1 MFALRFFSIAI
12 LAISSFAAPS
22 TPPGQVVTPKGLRD
36 ASTVH
41 EIPSGGKVKHVGN
54 STVHI
59 ISNTGSVLKVVKL
72 KPELEAAVP
81 TPTSDA
87 PIPLQTGWV
96 AYAHYF
102 NNDVPI
108 GSFKTTWTVPPTPA
122 ANHGQTLFLFN
133 SIEPG
138 SFDGIMQPVLQWGP
152 SAAGGGAQWM
162 LASWYLYPG
171 GTFFTPLVGVSVGQT
186 LQGEVQLVGASGG
199 TFNYLSSFTNVGG
212 TALEVDGGE
221 ELKWATLTLEA
232 YGVTTR
238 NDYPAGST
246 VFSATNLELT
256 NGGFPNINWATV
268 SDTADGIITTVNT
281 EGSTAAV
288 VTITY

>member
-1 MFALRFFSIAI
+1 MFALRLLSVAV
-12 LAISSFAAPS
+12 LAVSSLAAPAV
-22 TPPGQVVTPKGLRD
+22 PAGMVITPKGLRHS
-36 ASTVH
+36 STVH
-41 EIPSGGKVKHVGN
+41 EVPAGGKVKHVGN
-54 STVHI
+54 STVHLLDASGSI
-59 ISNTGSVLKVVKL
+59 IKVVTLNKAL
-72 KPELEAAVP
+72 DPAPTPTTDAAVP
-81 TPTSDA
+81 EE
-87 PIPLQTGWV
+87 TGWV
-96 AYAHYF
+96 AYASYF

-108 GSFKTTWTVPPTPA
+108 GSFFTTWTVPPTPA

-138 SFDGIMQPVLQWGP
+138 SFDGIMQPVLQWGG
-152 SAAGGGAQWM
+152 SAAGGGAFWAV
-162 LASWYLYPG
+162 ASWYLYPG
-171 GTFFTPLVGVSVGQT
+171 GTFFTPLVTVSVGQS

-199 TFNYLSSFTNVGG
+199 TFNYLSTFNNVGG

-246 VFSATNLELT
+246 VFSQTNLELT
-256 NGGFPNINWATV
+256 NGGFPAITWSTV